1 MEVLA
6 NKGYTG
12 IFIFF
17 LCILFGLGL
26 GSCQSFKEK
35 EKKLL
40 DTPDRGRINVSAD
53 ESFKPIVDALV
64 QVYEANHPGTQIIVT
79 YKPEAECLK
88 DMTIDSVRLI
98 IATRG
103 FSESEKNFIVDSFK
117 LSPKK
122 MVVARDAVA
131 VIVSPQSED
140 SLFTMKELKEILTG
154 KFKKDLIPVFDGVQA
169 TSTVRFIVDSVLENE
184 SLTPKAVAAR
194 TSEGVIEYVAKN
206 PKAIG
211 FIGVSWIGN
220 PEDEQQI
227 SFLEK
232 VKMAHLEST
241 DIKEKYIL
249 PVQAN
254 IYLRRYPMVRDLV
267 YILKE
272 NYRGLGKGF
281 ADFMS
286 GEIGQLIFKR
296 AYLMPAQKDFRVRPI
311 RVRE

>member
-1 MEVLA
+1 MEILK
-6 NKGYTG
+6 NKGYLK
-12 IFIFF
+12 IPVLFF
-17 LCILFGLGL
+17 CLLLVLI
-26 GSCQSFKEK
+26 SCQSYKEQK
-35 EKKLL
+35 KKLF

-53 ESFKPIVDALV
+53 ESFKPIVDELV
-64 QVYEANHPGTQIIVT
+64 QVYEANHPGTEINVQ

-88 DMTIDSVRLI
+88 DMIVDSIRLV

-103 FSESEKNFIVDSFK
+103 FSESEKNFIVDSFR
-117 LSPKK
+117 LSPRK

-131 VIVSPQSED
+131 VIVSPQAED
-140 SLFTMKELKEILTG
+140 SLFTMTELKEVLTG

-169 TSTVRFIVDSVLENE
+169 TSTVRYIVDSVLQNE
-184 SLTPKAVAAR
+184 ALAPGAVAAR
-194 TSEGVIEYVAKN
+194 TSEGVIDYVAKN
-206 PKAIG
+206 PKAVG
-211 FIGVSWIGN
+211 FIGVSWIAN
-220 PEDEQQI
+220 PEDPQQI

-232 VKMAHLEST
+232 VKIVQLESK
-241 DIKEKYIL
+241 DLKGRYIL

-272 NYRGLGKGF
+272 NHRGLGKGF

-311 RVRE
+311 RVTE